1 MNKAISNEMLAK
13 ALELYEEKRFE
24 DYENLKEYTPSD
36 SFDRR
41 MEKLIKSQSNYY
53 YKITLTKARK
63 AVAVFAAA
71 VVIIAS
77 MMSVSSIRESILGF
91 FISRGNEV
99 DVIEYN
105 NENGTAYPKSLE
117 RKFTPAFIPE
127 GYKLEDSTSDNVSR
141 ELYYVKGDNYIDFQ
155 QFVKNEYSSASDGE
169 YSSPEKISDNGQDY
183 IIRTSD
189 DKMIMLVWEKNGYVF
204 EMTGFLSRDE
214 MFRIAKSAKADGEG

>member
-41 MEKLIKSQSNYY
+41 MEKLIKSQNNYY
-53 YKITLTKARK
+53 YKLTLTKARK

-117 RKFTPAFIPE
+117 RKFTPAYIPE